1 MVQIR
6 NGKAANLADAVNISE
21 EKKRAAAKVARKS
34 PSDINQQRAGK
45 DLSKFVIFLVLSKC
59 TGGAQSNHASAC

>member
-1 MVQIR
+1 MQNR

-21 EKKRAAAKVARKS
+21 GKKWAAAKVARKS